1 MSQEA
6 REDLIFF
13 SVTEEQKVTLRM
25 LTETLFETEAG
36 AFKACV
42 ALALQKGFE
51 PTEFSKGKTTWNG
64 GTMEDLV
71 DFLTWYSDTKLP
83 IRLANGLGYAGV
95 EFVERE
101 MAKGAEPR
109 EIFFG
114 GL

>member
-1 MSQEA
+1 MSQES
-6 REDLIFF
+6 RDDLIFF

-25 LTETLFETEAG
+25 LAETLFETEAG

-42 ALALQKGFE
+42 TLALQKGFA
-51 PTEFSKGKTTWNG
+51 PTDFTKGKTTWNG

-71 DFLTWYSDTKLP
+71 DFLTWYSGTKSP

-95 EFVERE
+95 EYVELE
-101 MAKGAEPR
+101 IANGKEPR

-114 GL
+114 